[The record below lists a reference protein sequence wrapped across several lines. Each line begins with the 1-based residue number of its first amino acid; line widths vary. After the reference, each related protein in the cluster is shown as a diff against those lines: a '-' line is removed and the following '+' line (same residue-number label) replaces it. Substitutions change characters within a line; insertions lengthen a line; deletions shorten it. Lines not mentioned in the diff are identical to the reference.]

1 MLNRITIIGRLT
13 RDPEQK
19 VTGSGTAVTT
29 FTLAVD
35 RDFKQA
41 DGTKETDFIPIV
53 TWRGLAETCGKFL
66 HKGNLCAVSG
76 RLQIR
81 SYEDKDGNK
90 RTVAEVVADTAQF
103 LTPKSESRQTPA
115 EPIPTQEMSPLDE
128 IPF

>member
-19 VTGSGTAVTT
+19 ITGSGTAVTT

-81 SYEDKDGNK
+81 SYKDKDDNK
-90 RTVAEVVADTAQF
+90 RTIAEVVADTAQF
-103 LTPKSESRQTPA
+103 LTPKSESRQASA